1 MRKISLGVL
10 AALLLYCILGFLLV
24 PFIAKD
30 QIRKTVEAKFGVQ
43 AEIQKVSFN
52 PFTFEM
58 TLEGFKLPAADGK
71 TDSKNRLQ
79 FEKFSLNLEIFP
91 LFKKEIRFSSVV
103 LKAVQG
109 QFIIFKDGATNWVMK
124 EDKTQPESK
133 EKSDWILTL
142 EQIQIENSGFDILDN
157 THLRPLD
164 LPLGPLN
171 LKASNISTSLNSQT
185 SLNSLLF
192 SVGEKGH
199 VKVSGTLS
207 LEPVAADINLDVA
220 ALPLDFLTSYLSD
233 KTYLSL
239 QKGTIDLLG
248 NLKYQKGVVLFD
260 GASEIHEL
268 SLTQE
273 NVEEPVFSWEKMALK
288 NIKFKTVPMSFHVDE
303 VHLSQPRTAVILRK
317 DGTLNFKTFLRTITN
332 EKTTTPVSQTPTEEK
347 TSSKDSFD
355 YLVSNLIVANGAVA
369 FADQQI
375 KPNFSADIHGLDGTI
390 GPISPKAN
398 QKINVALAG
407 LVEAYGKFNA
417 KGNVTPGEKRPSLDL
432 DVDFHNIE
440 MTTFTPYSGRFMGYE
455 IKKGKLFL
463 DLNYTLVNNRIRG
476 KNQVLLDQFTLGD
489 KVESEHS
496 TNLPLKL
503 ALALMKDRKGQIK
516 FKLPVE
522 GDVNSPSFSFG
533 NLIWTALKNMLIN
546 IVAAPFDFLASL
558 IGGGPDLQM
567 VFFEPG
573 TSVLSPNQT
582 EKMDQLVKALDERP
596 NLALEI
602 RGEYQDQDIEAL
614 QKKSLDIQLD
624 PFLKKNKD
632 RASAVRSFAKSNW
645 KRSEFNDFVDSYESA
660 HGKNEA
666 GLVAELEKKLTSS
679 ILITEDELKAL
690 CLARGNI
697 VMKAIL
703 DKKIPAERLYLLAGA
718 KAGNEK
724 PSHALL
730 TIKDQ

>member
-1 MRKISLGVL
+1 MKKISLG
-10 AALLLYCILGFLLV
+10 ALTVFLLYCLLGFLLV

-30 QIRKTVEAKFGVQ
+30 QIRKTIEAKFGVQ

-71 TDSKNRLQ
+71 VDSKSRLQ

-109 QFIIFKDGATNWVMK
+109 QFIIFKDGTTNWVMK
-124 EDKTQPESK
+124 EDKTPPESK
-133 EKSDWILTL
+133 EKSDWVLTL

-207 LEPVAADINLDVA
+207 LEPVSADINLDIA
-220 ALPLDFLTSYLSD
+220 ALPLDFVTSYLSD

-248 NLKYQKGVVLFD
+248 NLKYQKGVVSFD
-260 GASEIHEL
+260 GASDIHDL
-268 SLTQE
+268 SLIQE
-273 NVEEPVFSWEKMALK
+273 NVKEPVFSWEKMALK
-288 NIKFKTVPMSFHVDE
+288 NIKFKTVPMSLHVDE
-303 VHLSQPRTAVILRK
+303 VHLTQPRTAVILRK
-317 DGTLNFKTFLRTITN
+317 DGTLNFKTFLRAAKD
-332 EKTTTPVSQTPTEEK
+332 EKTATPVSGTPAEEK
-347 TSSKDSFD
+347 KSSEDSFD
-355 YLVSNLIVANGAVA
+355 YLVSSFIVANGAVA

-398 QKINVALAG
+398 QKIDVTLTG
-407 LVEAYGKFNA
+407 LVEAYGKFKA

-463 DLNYTLVNNRIRG
+463 DLNYSLVNNRIRG

-533 NLIWTALKNMLIN
+533 NLVWTALKNMLIN

-558 IGGGPDLQM
+558 SGGGPDLQM

-573 TSVLSPNQT
+573 TPVLSPNQT
-582 EKMDQLVKALDERP
+582 EKMDQLAKALDERP
-596 NLALEI
+596 NLSLEI

-614 QKKSLDIQLD
+614 QKKRLDIQLD

-632 RASAVRSFAKSNW
+632 RASAIRSFAKSNW

-660 HGKNEA
+660 NGKNEV
-666 GLVAELEKKLTSS
+666 GLAAELEKKLTNS
-679 ILITEDELKAL
+679 IVVTEDELKAL

-703 DKKIPAERLYLLAGA
+703 DKKIAAERLYLLAGA
-718 KAGNEK
+718 KSGNEK

>member
-1 MRKISLGVL
+1 MKKISLGVL
-10 AALLLYCILGFLLV
+10 TVFLLYCTLGFLLV
-24 PFIAKD
+24 PYVAKD
-30 QIRKTVEAKFGVQ
+30 QIRKTIEAKFGVQ
-43 AEIQKVSFN
+43 TEIQKASFN
-52 PFTFEM
+52 PFAFEM
-58 TLEGFKLPAADGK
+58 TLEEFRLPAADGK
-71 TDSKNRLQ
+71 ADSKNRLQ

-109 QFIIFKDGATNWVMK
+109 QFIIFKDGTTNWVMK
-124 EDKTQPESK
+124 EDEVQPESK

-248 NLKYQKGVVLFD
+248 NLKYQKGVVLFA
-260 GASEIHEL
+260 GASDVHGL

-273 NVEEPVFSWEKMALK
+273 NVEEPIFSWEKMALK
-288 NIKFKTVPMSFHVDE
+288 NIKFKTVPMSFRVDE
-303 VHLSQPRTAVILRK
+303 VHLTQPRTAVILRK
-317 DGTLNFKTFLRTITN
+317 DGILNFKTFLRTTKN
-332 EKTTTPVSQTPTEEK
+332 DKTTTPVSEAPTEEK
-347 TSSKDSFD
+347 KSSKDSFD

-375 KPNFSADIHGLDGTI
+375 KPNFSADIHDLDGTI

-398 QKINVALAG
+398 QKINVALTG
-407 LVEAYGKFNA
+407 LVEAYGKFKA
-417 KGNVTPGEKRPSLDL
+417 KGNVIPGEKKPSLDL

-558 IGGGPDLQM
+558 IGGGPDLQL

-582 EKMDQLVKALDERP
+582 EKMDQLAKALDERP

-614 QKKSLDIQLD
+614 QKKNLDIQLD

-666 GLVAELEKKLTSS
+666 GLAVELEKRLTSS
-679 ILITEDELKAL
+679 IVVTEGELKAL
-690 CLARGNI
+690 CLARGNV

-703 DKKIPAERLYLLAGA
+703 DKKIAAERLYLLAGA